1 MLLAKNSYKDG
12 IIMHCE
18 NIWQSKCSIHTWG
31 KGPINK
37 LPSEFGILEF
47 PPTSNR
53 DMWTYLTCCMSQ
65 PNDQIG
71 LELHLFSSIQDLK
84 LVELLTTVAYFHRNT
99 ESLGLRHTVN
109 FGMPWQNSSQ
119 CSFGLISLPY
129 LDGPELE
136 NFKIKKNKVLKFYWL
151 IPITQ
156 KEVEYKMQ
164 NGVEALEAKLEENAF
179 NYTNT
184 KRISVV

>member
-1 MLLAKNSYKDG
+1 
-12 IIMHCE
+12 
-18 NIWQSKCSIHTWG
+18 
-31 KGPINK
+31 
-37 LPSEFGILEF
+37 
-47 PPTSNR
+47 
-53 DMWTYLTCCMSQ
+53 
-65 PNDQIG
+65 
-71 LELHLFSSIQDLK
+71 
-84 LVELLTTVAYFHRNT
+84 
-99 ESLGLRHTVN
+99 LRHTVN